1 MTSVFLIISSIC
13 MFVLIVLFVFS
24 LLFSATLFVCLS
36 VCLFVCLSC
45 LSVCPVCP
53 FLWFV
58 YSHLCIYCLSF
69 VCLSCFMICLFSPLY
84 LLSIVC
90 LFVFCLFVFCLF
102 VLFDDLFILTFVS
115 TVYSFTYIRGRCGRY
130 RMVVRLKTTY
140 AISAYHLS
148 LSISNPAQDHVYSI
162 QPCVIKC
169 VSGLLQDGRFHR
181 IPRFILPIK
190 LTPTISLKYFW

>member
-1 MTSVFLIISSIC
+1 
-13 MFVLIVLFVFS
+13 
-24 LLFSATLFVCLS
+24 LS
-36 VCLFVCLSC
+36 VCLFVCLSVC
-45 LSVCPVCP
+45 LLSVC
-53 FLWFV
+53 L
-58 YSHLCIYCLSF
+58 F

-84 LLSIVC
+84 LLSIV
-90 LFVFCLFVFCLF
+90 CLFVFCLF

-190 LTPTISLKYFW
+190 LTPTISLKYF